1 MGGRDVSI
9 TRSHVDTQVITL
21 CHRMVAICHEQDAQ
35 VRANDH
41 QPSVAT
47 ERQLASLAAALT
59 KTAPP
64 TTPEG
69 IQAVAELAMVFADRT
84 DTDILCSPETFGD
97 WLKILALTS
106 AAGKRE
112 TIPLPSNLPKYWPE

>member
-1 MGGRDVSI
+1 
-9 TRSHVDTQVITL
+9 
-21 CHRMVAICHEQDAQ
+21 MVAICHEQDAQ
-35 VRANDH
+35 VRANGH
-41 QPSVAT
+41 QPNVAT

-64 TTPEG
+64 ITPEG